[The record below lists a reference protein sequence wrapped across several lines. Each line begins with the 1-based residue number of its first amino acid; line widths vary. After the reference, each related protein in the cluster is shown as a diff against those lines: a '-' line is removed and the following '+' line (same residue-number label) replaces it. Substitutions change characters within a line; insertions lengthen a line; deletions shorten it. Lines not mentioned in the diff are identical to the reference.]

1 MSVSIFGLTVNQLKM
16 PLQSWSLHRDPAVFP
31 SPDRFDPER
40 WLAKDTSAMTANLN
54 PFGFGT
60 RVCGGQNLAQIMLRI
75 GVAVIARNLR
85 IEVPPET
92 TEKSMAIRDAFV
104 SSLSVEQTGR

>member
-1 MSVSIFGLTVNQLKM
+1 
-16 PLQSWSLHRDPAVFP
+16 
-31 SPDRFDPER
+31 
-40 WLAKDTSAMTANLN
+40 MTANLN

-75 GVAVIARNLR
+75 GVAVIARSFH

-104 SSLSVEQTGR
+104 SSLSVEEIGRKVDWILSRSYSRQPWSAR

>member
-1 MSVSIFGLTVNQLKM
+1 
-16 PLQSWSLHRDPAVFP
+16 
-31 SPDRFDPER
+31 
-40 WLAKDTSAMTANLN
+40 MTASLN

-60 RVCGGQNLAQIMLRI
+60 RICGGQNLAQIMLRI
-75 GVAVIARNLR
+75 GVAVIARNCH

-104 SSLSVEQTGR
+104 SSLSVEQMGRKVDWILSRSYSRQPWSARYAAPQPKDAFGDDPLQLVFHPRTHT

>member
-1 MSVSIFGLTVNQLKM
+1 
-16 PLQSWSLHRDPAVFP
+16 
-31 SPDRFDPER
+31 
-40 WLAKDTSAMTANLN
+40 MTANLN

-75 GVAVIARNLR
+75 GVAVIARNCH

-92 TEKSMAIRDAFV
+92 TEKSMAICDAFV
-104 SSLSVEQTGR
+104 RRASL